1 MISGVVLCGLRGML
15 QAVFRPEIRQAGI
28 NTFLFYEILFEMTVF
43 IRHVNIFLLRIQKRI
58 FMALDKKIFCL
69 LLFLI
74 LQAVLIPAAAQFGQP
89 RSKGGTEASLE
100 KRFYIGGGLGFGMS
114 SYSTLLMVAPVVG
127 YRLTPDIDIGTR
139 LNYTYYRYNEATLKY
154 STNNFGAGV
163 FARYYLFFFS
173 DLFAHAEYEVLNYE
187 QVYVNANWEVDHK
200 ERIWVSSMFLGG
212 GYRQWFGQHAFVE
225 LVVLFNLLDS
235 IDSPYSNPIFRIGV
249 GVGL

>member
-1 MISGVVLCGLRGML
+1 
-15 QAVFRPEIRQAGI
+15 
-28 NTFLFYEILFEMTVF
+28 
-43 IRHVNIFLLRIQKRI
+43 
-58 FMALDKKIFCL
+58 MALDKKIFCL
-69 LLFLI
+69 LIFLL
-74 LQAVLIPAAAQFGQP
+74 LQAVYIPALAQFGQP
-89 RSKGGTEASLE
+89 RSKGEMEAVME

-127 YRLTPDIDIGTR
+127 YRVSPSFDVGTR
-139 LNYTYYRYNEATLKY
+139 LNYTYYYFNDSPLKY

-187 QVYVNANWEVDHK
+187 QVYVNSNWEVDHK